1 MSPRKNVSRIAQ
13 SKEGKKKRL
22 QKRQEDVLF
31 SFPLPFPTRF
41 LAACVNPICKFLDV
55 HIYIYRTESS
65 MRGKATS
72 RESGVCMPKGLATLV
87 VSVVGFHIGRYWG
100 RRATMRWGQPPPP
113 PLSHSLSKLRVKRVR
128 KTEIVQGGMGLKL
141 RVTVRVRMN
150 IGRKGGLLKRRTKP
164 DT

>member
-1 MSPRKNVSRIAQ
+1 M
-13 SKEGKKKRL
+13 
-22 QKRQEDVLF
+22 LF

-55 HIYIYRTESS
+55 HIYISHRIQYEREGDFE
-65 MRGKATS
+65 GKWRMHAKGVGNVSGVSGGIPYWAILGATS
-72 RESGVCMPKGLATLV
+72 YDAMGPT
-87 VSVVGFHIGRYWG
+87 
-100 RRATMRWGQPPPP
+100 PPPT